1 MSLADLLAS
10 FAFHLFIESVSAI
23 SLQHI
28 LLTISWIAILV
39 LSDVHIAKYIPLF
52 AKSICLNLNVN
63 EASKPCPA
71 RDISLLGQGVNWY
84 SGTLWI
90 EDSAIA
96 VGSRSPIHQLV
107 K

>member
-10 FAFHLFIESVSAI
+10 FAFHDFIESVSAI

-28 LLTISWIAILV
+28 LLTISCFVIP
-39 LSDVHIAKYIPLF
+39 LSDVHIAIILPYF
-52 AKSICLNLNVN
+52 AKSICLILNVN
-63 EASKPCPA
+63 EASKACPA
-71 RDISLLGQGVNWY
+71 RDISLVGQGVNWY
-84 SGTLWI
+84 SQILWI

-96 VGSRSPIHQLV
+96 VGSRSPIHHLV